1 MSEQEEEKYNY
12 MGPLQKNEIPKFCGI
27 YSKNNNPHN
36 NLKAQEFRKN
46 LFKKLGSL
54 KWLIF
59 ISIQNYIKFKFHKI
73 LYLIFKNFKF

>member
-1 MSEQEEEKYNY
+1 MPSYASKPFGKGAWTIDDKKQKPEKEDDPAEEQYNY

-36 NLKAQEFRKN
+36 NPKAQEFRKN

-54 KWLIF
+54 K
-59 ISIQNYIKFKFHKI
+59 
-73 LYLIFKNFKF
+73 